1 MDDTSF
7 LHADISNVSDVS
19 VLCNNISHL
28 YCVSLQKS
36 FLFMF
41 QTESVYAPFH
51 YPASKQKCSLPLFQY
66 GKLIF
71 CVSASMNKCVP
82 QGKIAGLHA

>member
-28 YCVSLQKS
+28 YCVS

-41 QTESVYAPFH
+41 QTESV
-51 YPASKQKCSLPLFQY
+51 
-66 GKLIF
+66 
-71 CVSASMNKCVP
+71 
-82 QGKIAGLHA
+82 

>member
-41 QTESVYAPFH
+41 QTESV
-51 YPASKQKCSLPLFQY
+51 
-66 GKLIF
+66 
-71 CVSASMNKCVP
+71 
-82 QGKIAGLHA
+82 